1 MTSLPHKVF
10 LNKTIQLHKK
20 GKTVIGTLKDVES
33 LSRSFGRH
41 GGRGFI
47 VNCMAV
53 FTYNTSLSE
62 DTVGVNPQ

>member
-33 LSRSFGRH
+33 LSRSFG
-41 GGRGFI
+41 
-47 VNCMAV
+47 
-53 FTYNTSLSE
+53 NTEAE
-62 DTVGVNPQ
+62 DL